1 MTSNTSMVHVR
12 VDENIKAQAQDALAA
27 MGLTMAD
34 AVRILLHRVVADQA
48 FPLELKVPNAATRA
62 AMIEARAAM
71 ATRQARFTN
80 ADELLADLEKDS

>member
-1 MTSNTSMVHVR
+1 MASNTSMVHVR

-48 FPLELKVPNAATRA
+48 FPLELKVPNDATRA

-71 ATRQARFTN
+71 AARQARFTN